1 MTLPNR
7 ELVLVAKDGRRS
19 VLNANEVGYAAI
31 IDGEGGKDAESTII
45 YIDVV
50 WWLWYQDKK

>member
-7 ELVLVAKDGRRS
+7 ELVLVAKDRRRS
-19 VLNANEVGYAAI
+19 VLNASEVGYATI

-50 WWLWYQDKK
+50 WWL

>member
-7 ELVLVAKDGRRS
+7 ELVLVAKDGRKS

-50 WWLWYQDKK
+50 WWL